1 MDWSVIQRSRDLAR
15 DRFPRILKLPVVP
28 DQFTLVLA
36 AADSTSRVLD
46 VGANTRRLE
55 QKLREK
61 VPDVYYRSLDV
72 DRTHPHDYY
81 DLKEVQETFSLITL
95 MDVVEHLA
103 VEETFQLI
111 SDLNPRLD
119 RGGLIFVSTPNV
131 CHPNF
136 FWRDCTHRTAFRYN
150 ELAGIL
156 YQAGFQNLAVFR
168 VGQLDFKGRLTFLV
182 FKPLLKMLDLDYAT
196 SIMIRAAK

>member
-1 MDWSVIQRSRDLAR
+1 MDWSVIQKSRDLAR
-15 DRFPRILKLPVVP
+15 DRFPRILKLPIVP
-28 DQFTLVLA
+28 DQFTLVLEA
-36 AADSTSRVLD
+36 VDSTSRVLD

-55 QKLREK
+55 EKLKAK
-61 VPDVYYRSLDV
+61 VPNLYYRSLDV
-72 DRTHPHDYY
+72 DRTLPHDYY
-81 DLKEVQETFSLITL
+81 DLQEVHETFNLITL

-103 VEETFQLI
+103 VEEAFQLI
-111 SDLNPRLD
+111 SGLYPLLD
-119 RGGLIFVSTPNV
+119 QGGLFFVSTPNV

-136 FWRDCTHRTAFRYN
+136 FWRDCTHRTPFRYN

-168 VGQLDFKGRLTFLV
+168 VGRLDFKGRLTFLV